1 MSDQDCQRQID
12 ELQRVG
18 CHHVHT
24 DEASGKN
31 MNRPGWKN
39 LWRDV
44 REGDTVVVLSVDRL
58 GRDVL
63 QILQT
68 VEGLQQRGIGLK
80 VLSGDIDTG
89 TVSGR
94 LVLNILASLAQWERD
109 LIVERSVHGLAKARA
124 RGIIGGRPPKI
135 TEAVM
140 LDTIRRLDAREALKD
155 IAASYK
161 VSPKTLSRKVGVKRK
176 LLRAE
181 GKEA

>member
-1 MSDQDCQRQID
+1 M
-12 ELQRVG
+12 
-18 CHHVHT
+18 
-24 DEASGKN
+24 
-31 MNRPGWKN
+31 
-39 LWRDV
+39 

-68 VEGLQQRGIGLK
+68 VEGLQKRGIGLK

-94 LVLNILASLAQWERD
+94 LVLNILASLAQWERE
-109 LIVERSVHGLAKARA
+109 LIVERSIHGLAKARA

-140 LDTIRRLDAREALKD
+140 MDAIRRLDAREPLKD
-155 IAASYK
+155 IAALHK
-161 VSPKTLSRKVGVKRK
+161 VSVKTLSRKVGAKRK
-176 LLRAE
+176 ELR
-181 GKEA
+181 GKGNEL